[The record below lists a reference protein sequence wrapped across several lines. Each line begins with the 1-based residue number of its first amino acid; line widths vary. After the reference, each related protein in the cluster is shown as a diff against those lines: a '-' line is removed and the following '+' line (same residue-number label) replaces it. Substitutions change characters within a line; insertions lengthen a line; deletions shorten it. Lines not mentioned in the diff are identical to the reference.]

1 MRYTTTLIALL
12 AHAALALAQ
21 EALPLSRVS
30 SLQWGLGTLAGG
42 TPSLFQEDLTALA
55 PGSMLLQQDLSD
67 HTFHWDNDGYADGL
81 FEMSLGLRVFP
92 GAGPRAPEF
101 RIGVLYS
108 QVDLEATFSRHTA
121 IPYDTLTSAQTGQQ
135 FIVDSVSTSTYDIR
149 YSAERFGVHG
159 ALVWS
164 RPARWSLYAGI
175 GVMGG
180 ATLNARTEVRHEV
193 VNEVEHLGYD
203 DPYPTRDR
211 YVEPQRELHRNRSGW
226 WAGGY
231 VPFGVDFRLGR
242 SHLFWSRIHLCYEVR
257 PMFMVQ
263 GVPEIGSVTTFHVA
277 PIFLLRTTF

>member
-1 MRYTTTLIALL
+1 MRNPTTLLALL
-12 AHAALALAQ
+12 ALAAPGRAQ
-21 EALPLSRVS
+21 EAAPPSRVS

-42 TPSLFQEDLTALA
+42 TPALFQEDLASLA
-55 PGSMLLQQDLSD
+55 PRSILLQQDLSD
-67 HTFHWDNDGYADGL
+67 HTFHADHYGYADGL

-92 GAGPRAPEF
+92 GIGARAPEL
-101 RIGVLYS
+101 RVGVLYS
-108 QVDLEATFSRHTA
+108 RTGLEAAFARHTA
-121 IPYDTLTSAQTGQQ
+121 VPYDTLTSAQTGQQ

-149 YSAERFGVHG
+149 YSAERFGVHA

-193 VNEVEHLGYD
+193 VNEVEHLGHD

-226 WAGGY
+226 WTGGY
-231 VPFGVDFRLGR
+231 VPLGVDFRLGR
-242 SHLFWSRIHLCYEVR
+242 SHVFWSRIHLCYEVR
-257 PMFMVQ
+257 PMLMVQ
-263 GVPEIGSVTTFHVA
+263 GIPEIGSVTTFHVA
-277 PIFLLRTTF
+277 PILLLRTTF